1 MALAAGLTS
10 TRGAVRILVY
20 VGSDIDHVGLWIMSD
35 YVRTVAVL
43 EYVDG
48 HFELKQSDMILHAVL
63 GTGPLD
69 RRGCLDFQCDPPG
82 YRGMFLQAFRRFVSE
97 EIGIRSCVLKQ
108 RLIALHS
115 R

>member
-1 MALAAGLTS
+1 LALAAGLTS

-69 RRGCLDFQCDPPG
+69 RRGCLDFQCD
-82 YRGMFLQAFRRFVSE
+82 LQDIEECFCKLFAVSCPRKL
-97 EIGIRSCVLKQ
+97 G
-108 RLIALHS
+108 
-115 R
+115 

>member
-69 RRGCLDFQCDPPG
+69 RRGADHD
-82 YRGMFLQAFRRFVSE
+82 RFVASSGE
-97 EIGIRSCVLKQ
+97 FLGPIDRTASGL
-108 RLIALHS
+108 LHPQADLA
-115 R
+115 RKRRWRY